1 MRKFAIIVLFS
12 AFLTGAYGQANF
24 DSKEKEQASKNKVKR
39 QIEWAYDYVNGKPG
53 SKSYKSSSKVFDRN
67 GNTVES
73 CTFKSTGDTLSK
85 MLYKYD
91 NQGNNL
97 SYIRYYK
104 GDLAYSLNIRY
115 DSKGRKLFET
125 GINGDPRYGGL
136 PFNNTFTYDNNGRLV
151 ETRNTENKVLNER
164 RIFKYSGNSLEM
176 TVLNPTGS
184 ITGKEIFLIGSPQ
197 NPKCNE
203 LNILDNIGLK
213 SVYQYDQSGK
223 KIEDAKVSVGNIDL
237 RTTYSYDSN
246 CNLLQINQ
254 ETNGKVLVSYQYKYD
269 ALGNVIEEKWSKE
282 GGSGSS
288 KRSNKFDTKGLRTEM
303 EYYNAPSKITS
314 FSKFT
319 YEFF

>member
-1 MRKFAIIVLFS
+1 MKKFAIIVLFS
-12 AFLTGAYGQANF
+12 AFFTGAYGQANF

-53 SKSYKSSSKVFDRN
+53 SKGYKSSSKVFDRN

-91 NQGNNL
+91 AQGNKI

-104 GDLAYSLNIRY
+104 GDMIYSLSIRY
-115 DSKGRKLFET
+115 DIKGRKLSET

-136 PFNNTFTYDNNGRLV
+136 PFNNTFTYDSNGRLV
-151 ETRNTENKVLNER
+151 EIKYTENKILNER
-164 RIFKYSGNSLEM
+164 RIFKSSGNSLEM
-176 TVLNPTGS
+176 TILSPTGS
-184 ITGKEIFLIGSPQ
+184 VTGKETFLIGSPQ

-203 LNILDNIGLK
+203 PNLLDNIGLK
-213 SVYQYDQSGK
+213 SNYEYDQSGK
-223 KIEDAKVSVGNIDL
+223 KIEETKVRNGNIDT
-237 RTTYSYDSN
+237 RTIYSYDSN
-246 CNLLQINQ
+246 CNLLQINE
-254 ETNGKVLVSYQYKYD
+254 ETNGKVLTSYQYKYD
-269 ALGNVIEEKWSKE
+269 AQGNVIEEKWSKE
-282 GGSGSS
+282 GGSAS
-288 KRSNKFDTKGLRTEM
+288 KRSNKYDTKGLRTEM
-303 EYYNAPSKITS
+303 EYYNTSSKITS